1 MSLILKSGTSW
12 WETYARCIQVAP
24 EAFDSDRLRNLTRG
38 EWRRIG
44 IPGDHVNAVDGTPI
58 PGPPLV
64 NYDEAVAAVDHAV
77 KEHEEWA
84 GVDLD
89 ERRTLVSDAVDAL
102 VEHRDLLALLL
113 VWEIGKPWRLA
124 CADVDRCVDGA
135 RWYLGQIERQL
146 TIERRTQRQPLPGP
160 VSNIA
165 SWNYPM
171 SVQVHAELVQALAGN
186 AVVAKTPSQGG
197 FHALTLAHALMRRAG
212 LPVTLLSGMGSHMGE
227 VLIRSEGIG
236 ALVFV
241 GGRANGRRAA
251 VSLADTGRR
260 HMLEQEG
267 LNSWGI
273 WNFSQWD
280 LLAQHMRKGFEYAKQ
295 RCTAYPRY
303 VVQRRLIP
311 AFLEAYLPVVN
322 AIKFGNPLAVANP
335 DDPLPELDFGPV
347 IHATKAAE
355 LTKQF
360 DEAVS
365 GGGIPLYR
373 GSVGDGLFLDAQDT
387 SAYVAPSCVLQPP
400 ASWSLHHA
408 EPFGPLDSVVVVD
421 TQAELV
427 AAMNVSNGSL
437 VASIATDDA
446 DMAGTGRRRTA
457 GLQGRDQQAAEPGR
471 PRRGLRG
478 ARRVLEG
485 RIRRG
490 RPAGARPHLR
500 ARGSRRRA
508 LRELPELL
516 PPARALTSEGP
527 PSVFVLGPADQEA
540 LLRSP
545 GGSTHPQ
552 RPTDELSG
560 PTSVGRS
567 GIRID
572 RHRSRYVH
580 IGGPGGPAGTGRTL
594 GGPRIGRL
602 PGPCH
607 KRSGTHRP
615 ELGIRDPGDP
625 PASRS
630 HQTGPPRTFGHPL
643 RLGLR

>member
-1 MSLILKSGTSW
+1 VSLILKPGTSW
-12 WETYARCIQVAP
+12 WETYAKCIQVAP

-44 IPGDHVNAVDGTPI
+44 IPGDHVNAVDGAPI

-64 NYDEAVAAVDHAV
+64 NYEEAVAAVAHALN
-77 KEHEEWA
+77 EHEEWA

-89 ERRTLVSDAVDAL
+89 ARRTMVSDAVDAL
-102 VEHRDLLALLL
+102 AEHRDLLALLL

-124 CADVDRCVDGA
+124 CADVDRCVDGV

-146 TIERRTQRQPLPGP
+146 TASDGKQRQPLPGP

-197 FHALTLAHALMRRAG
+197 FYALTLAHALMRRAG

-280 LLAQHMRKGFEYAKQ
+280 LLAQLLRKGFEYAKQ

-303 VVQRRLIP
+303 VVQRRLVP
-311 AFLEAYLPVVN
+311 AFLEAYLPVVH

-421 TQAELV
+421 TEAELV

-446 DMAGTGRRRTA
+446 DMA
-457 GLQGRDQQAAEPGR
+457 
-471 PRRGLRG
+471 
-478 ARRVLEG
+478 ARVSE
-485 RIRRG
+485 
-490 RPAGARPHLR
+490 
-500 ARGSRRRA
+500 
-508 LRELPELL
+508 ELL
-516 PPARALTSEGP
+516 AFKVGINKPRSRGDREEVFGGLGASWKGAFVGGDLLVHALTYGPEGADEELFGNFPSYSRLPAR
-527 PSVFVLGPADQEA
+527 
-540 LLRSP
+540 
-545 GGSTHPQ
+545 
-552 RPTDELSG
+552 
-560 PTSVGRS
+560 
-567 GIRID
+567 
-572 RHRSRYVH
+572 
-580 IGGPGGPAGTGRTL
+580 
-594 GGPRIGRL
+594 
-602 PGPCH
+602 
-607 KRSGTHRP
+607 
-615 ELGIRDPGDP
+615 
-625 PASRS
+625 
-630 HQTGPPRTFGHPL
+630 
-643 RLGLR
+643 